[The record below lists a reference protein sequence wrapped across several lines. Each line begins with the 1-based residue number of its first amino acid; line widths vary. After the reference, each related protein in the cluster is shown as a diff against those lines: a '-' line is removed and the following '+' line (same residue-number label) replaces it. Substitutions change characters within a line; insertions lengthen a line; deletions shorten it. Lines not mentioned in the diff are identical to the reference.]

1 MWGNFSTEF
10 QEFKELI
17 EGNGEMSQLL
27 RALAALVEGLSLVSQ
42 IKELTTACNSSP
54 RGYPMISPVL
64 CRDSHVYNVFLQ
76 VTLYRLSRLHIET
89 SLSLPLPPSPSL
101 YHYCMQQKLVEKE
114 VMNLKESWEG
124 HRRTLREEREE
135 KMMFLK
141 SQKLTMC

>member
-64 CRDSHVYNVFLQ
+64 CRDSHA
-76 VTLYRLSRLHIET
+76 
-89 SLSLPLPPSPSL
+89 
-101 YHYCMQQKLVEKE
+101 
-114 VMNLKESWEG
+114 
-124 HRRTLREEREE
+124 
-135 KMMFLK
+135 
-141 SQKLTMC
+141 